1 MIRRPASRGLVRSS
15 YKGRLVPQVAG
26 SPAFNRQRPVG
37 IYARRLPRTK
47 PPRRR
52 SLQFDSDAFFAFALV
67 VLMLTSMIVGTIGAA
82 AVTAV
87 AFLYIMLRLPQLAE
101 IMAPRAFIL
110 VIPIFAVLSVL
121 WSQSPVDTVKY
132 SLEFALTI
140 VVALLLSAAPH
151 PKAVLWG
158 LFLAFGGY
166 IGVALIFGQAVQT
179 GNQGMVAFTGLT
191 QGKNLMADVAANGA
205 LLSLACIVAALEDRR
220 PFRAIL
226 ALGAA
231 VLELYVLLAAR
242 SAGALVGIVPA
253 VLALIFFLALRPLR
267 LTMRLSATIFISF
280 AAALMAIAY
289 GSNIIEDLM
298 MFFDKD
304 PTLTGRT
311 YLWQR
316 AADFIAENPILGA
329 GFNGFWVAGD
339 PDAAGLWHLFGIA
352 DTWGFN
358 FHNTLIELLVNIGWL
373 GVVVVGTAAIV
384 SAVLL
389 LRNVISRPTLALCF
403 WFSFLVYDFTRMP
416 IEAIGTAPFSHS
428 TLLLFAAFGVALGAR
443 RTAEARRAA
452 RVVPRHRLRLP
463 RVVLQRTAP
472 PPPQFSV

>member
-1 MIRRPASRGLVRSS
+1 MIRRSTSRGIVRSGYTS
-15 YKGRLVPQVAG
+15 RLVPQVAG
-26 SPAFNRQRPVG
+26 SPGFNRQRPVG
-37 IYARRLPRTK
+37 IYARRLPGPK

-52 SLQFDSDAFFAFALV
+52 LFGFDSDAFFGFALI
-67 VLMLTSMIVGTIGAA
+67 VLMLSSMIVGTVGAA
-82 AVTAV
+82 AVSVVAV
-87 AFLYIMLRLPQLAE
+87 LYITLRLPQLAE

-132 SLEFALTI
+132 SLEFALTV

-166 IGVALIFGQAVQT
+166 VGVALAFGQAVET
-179 GNQGMVAFTGLT
+179 GNQGLTAFTGLMR
-191 QGKNLMADVAANGA
+191 GKNFMADVAANGA
-205 LLSLACIVAALEDRR
+205 LLSLACIVAAIEDRR
-220 PFRAIL
+220 PFRAIV
-226 ALGAA
+226 ALGVA

-242 SAGALVGIVPA
+242 SAGALIGMVPA
-253 VLALIFFLALRPLR
+253 VLAFIFFLALRPVR
-267 LTMRLSATIFISF
+267 LTMRLTATIFISF

-298 MFFDKD
+298 MVFDKD

-316 AADFIAENPILGA
+316 ATDFIAENPILGA

-339 PDAAGLWHLFGIA
+339 PDAAGLWHLFGLA
-352 DTWGFN
+352 DPWGFN

-373 GVVVVGTAAIV
+373 GVVVVGIAAIV

-389 LRNVISRPTLALCF
+389 LRSVISRPTLALCF

-428 TLLLFAAFGVALGAR
+428 TVLLFAGFGVALGAR

-452 RVVPRHRLRLP
+452 RRVSHYRLRLP
-463 RVVLQRTAP
+463 RVALQRTAP
-472 PPPQFSV
+472 RPTQFSV